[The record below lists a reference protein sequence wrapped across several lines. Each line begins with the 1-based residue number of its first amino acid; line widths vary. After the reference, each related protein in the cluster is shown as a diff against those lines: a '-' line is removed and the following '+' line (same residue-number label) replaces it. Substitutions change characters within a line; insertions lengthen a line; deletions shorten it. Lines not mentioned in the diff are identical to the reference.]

1 MTRRSPLWIL
11 LALAVPLSAAVAA
24 PFVAS
29 VALAEPPPAD
39 APAEA
44 EAPPEAP
51 PVALEG
57 RFQRFV
63 LAPDGDVRGLLLDNG
78 SVVRVAPRAF
88 REDPAALKAGDAVH
102 VEGIPAATPTGTVFE
117 RAVVQHDG
125 KVLSDTMKRGA
136 HRHHRHH
143 GKGKG
148 EHGKGEHGRRHEKR
162 AELQPVRAA
171 GRIAALVSGP
181 RGHVHAVLLDDG
193 TSATGFGI
201 DKLGLKVG
209 DRVTV
214 AGMGG
219 AYAQGKAMRIMTI
232 TLPNG
237 ETREL
242 PKPEWK
248 GRHHKDGEQ
257 PAGVPS

>member
-1 MTRRSPLWIL
+1 MTRRSPLRIL
-11 LALAVPLSAAVAA
+11 LSLAIPFSVAVAA
-24 PFVAS
+24 PFVATS
-29 VALAEPPPAD
+29 ALAEPPPEG

-44 EAPPEAP
+44 QAPPEAA
-51 PVALEG
+51 PVALDG

-63 LAPDGDVRGLLLDNG
+63 LAPHGDVIGVLLDNG
-78 SVVRVAPRAF
+78 TVVRVSPRAF
-88 REDPAALKAGDAVH
+88 REAPAALKAGDALH

-117 RAVVQHDG
+117 RAVVQLDG
-125 KVLSDTMKRGA
+125 KVLSDTMKRHG

-143 GKGKG
+143 HAEGENGK
-148 EHGKGEHGRRHEKR
+148 RHEPR

-171 GRIAALVSGP
+171 GRIAAVVSGP

-193 TSATGFGI
+193 TSATGFGM
-201 DKLGLKVG
+201 DQLGLKVG

-219 AYAQGKAMRIMTI
+219 AYTQGKALRITTI

-242 PKPEWK
+242 PKPDWK
-248 GRHHKDGEQ
+248 ARRHAKDAQTGA
-257 PAGVPS
+257 PA